1 MDRVGK
7 IIRRLKTASREIDW
21 KMDFPGAA
29 SSEKIASNI
38 YNAASNII
46 HFGADVICDDG

>member
-1 MDRVGK
+1 
-7 IIRRLKTASREIDW
+7 
-21 KMDFPGAA
+21 MDFPGAAA